1 MARIRASDLEPA
13 AAVLASLRSL
23 DALTERGL
31 GRFTLGSRSFL
42 HFHALASGLV
52 ADVKVGDAWR
62 RYEVADAAGRR
73 TLIRDVPRV
82 LAGERTGLG
91 GRPT

>member
-1 MARIRASDLEPA
+1 MARIRAADLEPV
-13 AAVLASLRSL
+13 AAVLASLREI
-23 DALTERGL
+23 DALTEPGP
-31 GRFTLGSRSFL
+31 GRFTVGSAAFL
-42 HFHALASGLV
+42 HFHTFASGLV

-62 RYEVADAAGRR
+62 RYELADAAGRR